1 MLDHGTIAR
10 TVDQGVEQAEADF
23 RKLDQ
28 LGIDVE
34 DVAQTLEEEGV
45 ASFTKSFDELIQ
57 ALTDKAN
64 ALTNGEATNG

>member
-1 MLDHGTIAR
+1 MNGTVAR

-23 RKLDQ
+23 RQLDQ

-64 ALTNGEATNG
+64 ALAG